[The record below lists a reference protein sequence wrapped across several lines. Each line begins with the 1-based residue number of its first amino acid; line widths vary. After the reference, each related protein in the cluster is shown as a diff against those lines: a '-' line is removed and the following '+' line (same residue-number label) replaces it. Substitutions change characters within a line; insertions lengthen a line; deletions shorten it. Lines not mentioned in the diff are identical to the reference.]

1 MSHRH
6 PIFAR
11 WYNFVTKFV
20 KRSGYGELRTEVLA
34 PARGRV
40 LAVGLGPGYGLLHL
54 PPGVESVVERF
65 FKRRPT
71 FVLRCL
77 EELRLGL

>member
-20 KRSGYGELRTEVLA
+20 KRSGYGELRTGVLA

-40 LAVGLGPGYGLLHL
+40 LAVGLGPGYGLL
-54 PPGVESVVERF
+54 
-65 FKRRPT
+65 
-71 FVLRCL
+71 
-77 EELRLGL
+77 RLGL